1 MTSQQKADLALRQWQ
16 SLRELTPEDRITEL
30 MATFFLPPPDS
41 DFEYELALR
50 NVSREMEDINVVHI

>member
-30 MATFFLPPPDS
+30 MATFFLPPPD
-41 DFEYELALR
+41 DLY
-50 NVSREMEDINVVHI
+50 

>member
-16 SLRELTPEDRITEL
+16 SLRELPPEDRIAEL
-30 MATFFLPPPDS
+30 MASYFLPPPDS